1 VNAKLELEANLQ
13 PRASSPAQNGQDGG
27 GEQID
32 TETAVWATQTFQ
44 GEQFSGEQW
53 GEQQASV
60 SDNGEL
66 AGTLIAVVSSPN
78 KGEQTER
85 RWSKHAGGEQRR
97 RYTPPNKRPPG
108 DRSSQWLK
116 KILPAALNGWWD
128 VRIKGERF
136 TVKFRWRDPDLQV
149 ITLLRL
155 HKYELEVLKQSC
167 PEDARQSIREQ
178 VLMNLRSLLL
188 DQTKRRQSF
197 DCSREIGN
205 RWCYSFVILCNLLRC
220 QRDTISQPCDW

>member
-13 PRASSPAQNGQDGG
+13 PRASSPAQNSQDGG
-27 GEQID
+27 GEQIE
-32 TETAVWATQTFQ
+32 TEPDLWATQTFQ
-44 GEQFSGEQW
+44 GEQFR

-66 AGTLIAVVSSPN
+66 AGTVDAVESSPN

-85 RWSKHAGGEQRR
+85 RWGKQAGGEQRR
-97 RYTPPNKRPPG
+97 HSVPHNRRPPG
-108 DRSSQWLK
+108 DPSSRWLK
-116 KILPAALNGWWD
+116 NILPMAINGWWD

-155 HKYELEVLKQSC
+155 HRDELETLKTGD
-167 PEDARQSIREQ
+167 PEDARQTIREQ
-178 VLMNLRSLLL
+178 VLMNLHSLLL
-188 DQTKRRQSF
+188 DQTKRDKALIASEKLGI
-197 DCSREIGN
+197 DAA
-205 RWCYSFVILCNLLRC
+205 IL
-220 QRDTISQPCDW
+220 S